1 MTVRFATDDAALREW
16 YDDADYP
23 VLFPVLSYLWPH
35 LDEKTK
41 SGVIEDAA
49 GGADDQWAG
58 LDYALYQAAHQGV
71 RVPDDLLDQLEAQPA
86 ELFNQ
91 ISVPKSVAA
100 LRDMNRA
107 S

>member
-1 MTVRFATDDAALREW
+1 MRFATDAEALREW

-35 LDEKTK
+35 LDEKTR

-58 LDYALYQAAHQGV
+58 LDYALYQAVHQGI
-71 RVPDDLLDQLEAQPA
+71 RVPDSLLDQLEAEPA

-91 ISVPKSVAA
+91 ISIPKSVAA

-107 S
+107 AA